1 MQSRNW
7 AYSTHP
13 TELRAL
19 LCESLW
25 AGLSMFER
33 YRKQFAKTAVQHSLT
48 PHSSYVS
55 VHGRSQQATPPWPA
69 VLSLRTVNRR
79 EALWTTRTK
88 RALSHRLPITLL
100 GVHPVVVRRINMD
113 LALVLGCCL
122 PSSCCAVRVAT
133 LGTEHHRAAFAPTLM
148 GWLFSYPSRQKH
160 CSAFPFWLSYLQLQL
175 VSFRVL

>member
-1 MQSRNW
+1 
-7 AYSTHP
+7 
-13 TELRAL
+13 
-19 LCESLW
+19 
-25 AGLSMFER
+25 MFER

-55 VHGRSQQATPPWPA
+55 VHSRSQQATPA
-69 VLSLRTVNRR
+69 GLLSFHYAQSIA
-79 EALWTTRTK
+79 EK
-88 RALSHRLPITLL
+88 HCERLEHSVRWIDKESPEPPLTH
-100 GVHPVVVRRINMD
+100 HPVRGAPSSRASNQHG

-133 LGTEHHRAAFAPTLM
+133 QGTEHHRAAFAPTLV

-175 VSFRVL
+175 VSFSVL